1 MRITLIRP
9 RTGNTPDPPLG
20 LMILSAC
27 AKAAGHQV
35 QILDPNPDDSSF
47 IEAMSAFAPDL
58 VGYSVLTTQI
68 SRTRTIHTL
77 VKAAFPKIISLAGGI
92 HPTALPQWTLTRLD
106 LDYVV
111 IGEGE
116 ITFPE
121 LLDALSQGRD
131 PLEVPGIAG
140 FRDGNPVLSPRRQ
153 LIEDLDTIPLP
164 DRQSLD
170 FQRYLRPPGNIRG
183 KYLRRATSIITSRGC
198 PFNCIFCSS
207 HDLFGRKVRRRTVP
221 HVMQEIHYLIDHY
234 DIDGLWFLDDTLL
247 ESPEWLAEL
256 CVEMK
261 KTGLPWGCQAHVRRA
276 DESVFRIMKDAGC
289 LQLEFGVE
297 SGSPRILRRLRK
309 GSTPDDVRRAFAICR
324 RIGIRA
330 LANFMIGVPDE
341 TEADAEMSYRLAREI
356 RPDHV
361 VVTFT
366 TPLPGSD
373 LFTES
378 IDKGWLPEIPDFSDD
393 WIIRQTEEPAVTLS
407 MDAATMKRIR
417 KKFDNAFFW
426 TNIREYLLYP
436 QFVLD
441 IALHILR
448 NPRRYARGIR
458 QAARTGR
465 LLHLVETV
473 WEEYN
478 RV

>member
-1 MRITLIRP
+1 MRVTLIRP

-27 AKAAGHQV
+27 AQESGHQI
-35 QILDPNPDDSSF
+35 QILDPNPDDNTF
-47 IEAMSAFAPDL
+47 ITEMLDFKPDI
-58 VGYSVLTTQI
+58 VGYSILTTQV
-68 SRTRTIHTL
+68 SRVREIH
-77 VKAAFPKIISLAGGI
+77 KIITRNFDNLVFVAGGI
-92 HPTALPQWTLTRLD
+92 HPTALPVWTLENLGID
-106 LDYVV
+106 FVV

-121 LLDALSQGRD
+121 LLAALSDNID
-131 PLEVPGIAG
+131 PVTIPGIAG
-140 FRDGNPVLSPRRQ
+140 FAGNKPIIAPPRSP
-153 LIEDLDTIPLP
+153 IHNLDAIPLP
-164 DRQSLD
+164 DRKSLD
-170 FQRYLRPPGNIRG
+170 FNRYLRPPGNIRG

-198 PFNCIFCSS
+198 PFGCIFCSS
-207 HDLFGRKVRRRTVP
+207 HELFGRVVRRRTVP
-221 HVMQEIHYLIDHY
+221 HVMKEIHLLIDQY
-234 DIDGLWFLDDTLL
+234 KVDGIWFLDDTLL
-247 ESPEWLAEL
+247 ESPEWLQEL

-261 KTGLPWGCQAHVRRA
+261 KTNLPWGCQAHVRRA
-276 DESVFRIMKDAGC
+276 DENIFRMMKDAGC

-297 SGSPRILRRLRK
+297 SGSPRVLQRLRK
-309 GSTPDDVRRAFAICR
+309 GSDPDDVRRAFSICR
-324 RIGIRA
+324 KVGIRA

-341 TEADAEMSYRLAREI
+341 TEADAEMSFHLAREI

-373 LFTES
+373 LFRES
-378 IDKGWLPEIPDFSDD
+378 LAKGWLDGIPDFSDD

-417 KKFDNAFFW
+417 KRFDNEFFW
-426 TNIREYLLYP
+426 TNIREYFLYP
-436 QFVLD
+436 HFLLD
-441 IALHILR
+441 IMIHILK
-448 NPRRYARGIR
+448 NPSRYAKGVG
-458 QAARTGR
+458 QAVRTGR